1 MSVKLH
7 LLPLGLD
14 PSLDHLRLLVF
25 LRVASG
31 LHHESVN
38 FLVSP
43 SIDFVNFFV
52 IFVIGLIDKS
62 KFAKLKAV

>member
-1 MSVKLH
+1 VGIKLH

-14 PSLDHLRLLVF
+14 PSLDQLWFLV
-25 LRVASG
+25 LVRVASG
-31 LHHESVN
+31 LHDKSVH

-43 SIDFVNFFV
+43 SIDFVNFLV
-52 IFVIGLIDKS
+52 IFVIAFIDKS